1 MHIIDRRRQ
10 NPLLGAPGGGMGD
23 LNLAA
28 ADPSPACRA
37 LAQRFADAP
46 DALTADALIHFQT
59 CIHTELKKRGM
70 DAADTRPQPSPSP
83 PSKGFVGPGGITLP
97 FR

>member
-10 NPLLGAPGGGMGD
+10 ILLWVLLGVVCGS

-70 DAADTRPQPSPSP
+70 DATDTRLQPSPSP
-83 PSKGFVGPGGITLP
+83 PSKGFIGPGGITLP